1 MNKTININLG
11 GFPFTMDELAFDLLE
26 RYISSIKN
34 HFAYSDSYQEII
46 TDIEIRLGELL
57 HEKTEAKSIVTT
69 ADVEFAIKTMGR
81 PEEFGAESIDLPG
94 EDFENTTKNKGN
106 YRRTGTGRKLFRNI
120 AEKKLG
126 GVCAGIAAYF
136 GIRNVMWVRLAFIV
150 FTITGGF
157 AIPLYIIMWIF
168 IPGAKTSA
176 DYLAMKGEKI
186 TVSNIADYLEKEIHN
201 FSNHINEFSD
211 DIQQRLGGNGKKSFR
226 AGGPSID
233 LEQNIKAS
241 LRSLARFF
249 RPLMVII
256 GALLLLFFAGIWITA
271 VVGLVMS
278 MPVLNYVTSSSGIIN
293 FIAGIN
299 SIVILG
305 VPLAFVVFSALKL
318 LFRTKINRS
327 LKQSLLV
334 FWLSNLICFIILGAT
349 TFKEYRNNGTI
360 ETKQELGVLKS
371 EIIELKITE
380 IDYDN
385 AHIQLGDLRLGN
397 DDRLEISHEFKVNIL
412 PSETDKWYITKK
424 VKSRGSDSKQANYNA
439 NCVEYNVLELND
451 HQLEI
456 PTYYSINK
464 NCKYRFQQVDLDLHI
479 PVGKSVILPQELEWR
494 LNEVSYDKDQMK
506 EGWKFISGKT
516 YTMTANGLAC
526 ANCTTDE
533 LKAINEPAN
542 YEQYVPSE
550 EIPNDAL
557 LQGADTRNDINY
569 DPLKEMMI
577 SFDKIIG
584 GGPDKIKFDKI
595 NFNVEQSTDSLI
607 HVVKKL
613 KFYGP
618 RGINNDNFDQY
629 YSFKQTGN
637 EIIFS
642 NVAFLN
648 NDLNAVNPSIE
659 LTLSLP
665 VGAKVRFDDSVN
677 KFDEQ
682 IKFDTDEIPGGWRFD
697 KKEILLMSQKGLK
710 CINCN

>member
-57 HEKTEAKSIVTT
+57 QEKTEAKSIVTT
-69 ADVEFAIKTMGR
+69 ADVEYAIKTMGR

-94 EDFENTTKNKGN
+94 EDFESASKNKNTT
-106 YRRTGTGRKLFRNI
+106 RRTGTGRKLFRNI

-168 IPGAKTSA
+168 IPEAKTSA

-186 TVSNIADYLEKEIHN
+186 TVSNIADYLEKEISN
-201 FSNHINEFSD
+201 FSTQVNEFTD
-211 DIQQRLGGNGKKSFR
+211 DIQERLGGQGKKSFR

-241 LRSLARFF
+241 WASLVRFL
-249 RPLMVII
+249 RPLMVVI
-256 GALLLLFFAGIWITA
+256 GVLLLLFFAGIWITLI
-271 VVGLVMS
+271 VSFVLS
-278 MPVLNYVTSSSGIIN
+278 MPILNFVSSSSSLVN
-293 FIAGIN
+293 FIATIN
-299 SIVILG
+299 SVIILG
-305 VPLAFVVFSALKL
+305 VPLAFVIFAALKL

-334 FWLSNLICFIILGAT
+334 FWLSNLVCLIILGAT
-349 TFKEYRNNGTI
+349 TFKEYSNNGSVEI
-360 ETKQELGVLKS
+360 KQDLGGLKS
-371 EIIELKITE
+371 EIIELKTKE
-380 IDYDN
+380 INYEN
-385 AHIQLGDLRLGN
+385 SHLQFGDLRMGN
-397 DDRLEISHEFKVNIL
+397 DDHLQIAHEFRLNIL
-412 PSETDKWYITKK
+412 PSETALWSVTKRI
-424 VKSRGSDSKQANYNA
+424 KSGGSDSKQAKLNA
-439 NCVEYNVLELND
+439 NCVEYEILTLND
-451 HQLEI
+451 HELEI
-456 PTYYSINK
+456 PNYYSINK
-464 NCKYRFQQVDLDLHI
+464 DCKYRFQHVEVDLFI
-479 PVGKSVILPQELEWR
+479 PIGKSLVIPKELEWK
-494 LNEVSYDKDQMK
+494 LGEISYDKDQMK
-506 EGWKFISGKT
+506 DGWKYIEGKR
-516 YTMTANGLAC
+516 YTMTAKGLMC
-526 ANCTTDE
+526 ADCSPEE
-533 LKAINEPAN
+533 LKNINEPAN
-542 YEQYVPSE
+542 YEEHIPSE

-557 LQGADTRNDINY
+557 LQNADTKNDVNY
-569 DPLKEMMI
+569 DRFGELLI

-584 GGPDKIKFDKI
+584 GSPDKIKFDKI
-595 NFNVEQSTDSLI
+595 NFNVVQSSDSMVHI
-607 HVVKKL
+607 TKKL

-618 RGINNDNFDQY
+618 RSINYDNFDQY
-629 YSFKQTGN
+629 YSYKQTGN

-648 NDLNAVNPSIE
+648 SDLNAVNPVIDV
-659 LTLSLP
+659 TLALP
-665 VGAKVRFDDSVN
+665 LGTKVRFDDSVN
-677 KFDEQ
+677 EFDEQ
-682 IKFDTDEIPGGWRFD
+682 IKYDTDEIPGNWRFV
-697 KKEILLMSQKGLK
+697 KNELLLMGPKGLK